1 MTTALRWSVR
11 FLIVIFLTGSSLLK
25 AEPISVTDDAKNIIT
40 LSGPVR
46 RIISLAPALTEIIY
60 HVGGGNRLVGT
71 VEHSDYPAAARNIQ
85 RIGAHDR
92 FDFEAI
98 LALRPDLILA
108 WASGNPADQLNRL
121 EKLGLLVY
129 RAEPGTLERLA
140 ATIQQIGKV
149 VGRPQ
154 HGLAR
159 SQELLTEANNIR
171 QQFAHRENLTV
182 FYQVWHDPI
191 ITLNGKHIVSQM
203 LRICGATNLFSDLSD
218 IAPVVSLESVIKRN
232 PDAIVVGG
240 PPSGAPKWLDNWKAW
255 SHITAVAHGHLFS
268 VNADLLH
275 RHSPRII
282 LGLRELCETLDQARQ

>member
-1 MTTALRWSVR
+1 MVLV
-11 FLIVIFLTGSSLLK
+11 GSNQLM
-25 AEPISVTDDAKNIIT
+25 AEPISVTDDAGNAIT
-40 LSGPVR
+40 LSGPVHR
-46 RIISLAPALTEIIY
+46 VISLAPALTEIIY

-71 VEHSDYPAAARNIQ
+71 VEHSDYPAAARKIQ

-98 LALRPDLILA
+98 LALQPDLIFA
-108 WASGNPADQLNRL
+108 WASGNPADQLSRL

-129 RAEPGTLERLA
+129 RAEPGTLESLA

-149 VGRPQ
+149 IGRAQ
-154 HGLAR
+154 EGLAR
-159 SQELLTEANNIR
+159 SQELLIEANGITQEFGHR
-171 QQFAHRENLTV
+171 QNLTV

-203 LRICGATNLFSDLSD
+203 LRSCGATNLFSDLPD

-232 PDAIVVGG
+232 PEVIVVGG
-240 PPSGAPKWLDNWKAW
+240 TPDGAPKWLKNWEAW

-282 LGLRELCETLDQARQ
+282 LGLRKLCEILDQARQ

>member
-11 FLIVIFLTGSSLLK
+11 FLIVIFLTGSNLLK
-25 AEPISVTDDAKNIIT
+25 AEPIYVTDDAGNVIT

-71 VEHSDYPAAARNIQ
+71 VEHSDYPAAARKIQ

-98 LALRPDLILA
+98 LELQPELILA
-108 WASGNPADQLNRL
+108 WASGNPADQLDRL
-121 EKLGLLVY
+121 EQLGLLVY
-129 RAEPGTLERLA
+129 RAEPGTLESLA
-140 ATIQQIGKV
+140 ATIHRMGKV
-149 VGRPQ
+149 VGNPQ
-154 HGLAR
+154 KGLVR
-159 SQELLTEANNIR
+159 SQELLAEANNIR
-171 QQFAHRENLTV
+171 QEFGHREKLTV

-203 LRICGATNLFSDLSD
+203 LRSCGATNLFSDLPD
-218 IAPVVSLESVIKRN
+218 IAPVVSHESVIKRN

-240 PPSGAPKWLDNWKAW
+240 TPGGAPTWLNTWKAW
-255 SHITAVAHGHLFS
+255 AHITAVAHGHLFS

-282 LGLRELCETLDQARQ
+282 LGLRELCDTLDQARQ

>member
-1 MTTALRWSVR
+1 M
-11 FLIVIFLTGSSLLK
+11 
-25 AEPISVTDDAKNIIT
+25 

-46 RIISLAPALTEIIY
+46 RVISLAPALTEIVY
-60 HVGGGNRLVGT
+60 HVGGGNHLVGT
-71 VEHSDYPAAARNIQ
+71 VEHSDYPAAARKIQ

-98 LALRPDLILA
+98 LALQPDLILA
-108 WASGNPADQLNRL
+108 WASGNPADQLDRL

-129 RAEPGTLERLA
+129 RAEPGTLESLA
-140 ATIQQIGKV
+140 ATIHRIGKV
-149 VGRPQ
+149 VGSPQ
-154 HGLAR
+154 KGLVR
-159 SQELLTEANNIR
+159 SQELLIEANDIT
-171 QQFAHRENLTV
+171 QKFSHKENLTV

-203 LRICGATNLFSDLSD
+203 LRTCGATNLFSDLPD
-218 IAPVVSLESVIKRN
+218 IAPIVSLESVIKRN

-240 PPSGAPKWLDNWKAW
+240 TPGGAPKWLNNWEAW
-255 SHITAVAHGHLFS
+255 GHITAVAHGHLFS

-282 LGLRELCETLDQARQ
+282 LGLKELCETLDQARQ